1 MRWLIGLVLVV
12 TLGGCGVPLQ
22 QAAQPIPADAIPSPL
37 PLPLPT
43 PTATPDTPGGSI
55 EPSPEPVSESVR
67 VWFVREDGLVGVET
81 TVAIPVTAESV
92 VQELALGPSPE
103 NIVEGLRTVSRDPLS
118 GRSLVRVVNEPVVD
132 VIGRVIVTVSLSSA
146 FAALPPTEQV
156 LLLGQVVLS
165 LTGLDIDAVEFVDD
179 VGSPVAVPLPD
190 GRLLDI
196 PAIARDYA
204 GLIVEL

>member
-1 MRWLIGLVLVV
+1 MRWFIAVLMVFLVS
-12 TLGGCGVPLQ
+12 GCGVPLQ
-22 QAAQPIPADAIPSPL
+22 QAAQPIPADVIPS

-43 PTATPDTPGGSI
+43 PTATQAPDGSA

-81 TVAIPVTAESV
+81 TVAVPVTAEAV

-103 NIVEGLRTVSRDPLS
+103 NIVDGLRTVSRDPLT
-118 GRSLVRVVNEPVVD
+118 GRSLVRVVSEPVVD
-132 VIGRVIVTVSLSSA
+132 AIGRVIVTVSLSSA

-165 LTGLDIDAVEFVDD
+165 LTGMEIDAVEFVDD